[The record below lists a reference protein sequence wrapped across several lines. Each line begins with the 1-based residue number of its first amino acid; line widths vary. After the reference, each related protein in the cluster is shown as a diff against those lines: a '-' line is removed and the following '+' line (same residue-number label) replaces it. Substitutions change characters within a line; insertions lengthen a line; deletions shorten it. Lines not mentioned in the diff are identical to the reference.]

1 MRLKIF
7 LPREILI
14 DEPVARVTVEVGEG
28 SLTFLPRHIDYVSAL
43 VPGLLSYVSEDRQ
56 EVFFA
61 VDEGIVIKRA
71 DEVLVSTRNAI
82 RGADLGTLRQTVEE
96 EFQMVGERERMTK
109 DALARL
115 EAHFVR
121 RFMELGQ

>member
-14 DEPVARVTVEVGEG
+14 NEPVARVTVEVGEG
-28 SLTFLPRHIDYVSAL
+28 AFTFLPRHIDYVSAL
-43 VPGLLSYVSEDRQ
+43 APGLLSYLSEDGE

>member
-14 DEPVARVTVEVGEG
+14 DEPVERVTLEMGEG
-28 SLTFLPRHIDYVSAL
+28 SMTFLPRHIDYVSAL
-43 VPGLLSYVSEDRQ
+43 VPGLLSYKTVDGAET
-56 EVFFA
+56 FFA

-71 DEVLVSTRNAI
+71 SEVLVSTRNAI
-82 RGADLGTLRQTVEE
+82 RGADLGTLRQKVEE

-121 RFMELGQ
+121 RFMELGK